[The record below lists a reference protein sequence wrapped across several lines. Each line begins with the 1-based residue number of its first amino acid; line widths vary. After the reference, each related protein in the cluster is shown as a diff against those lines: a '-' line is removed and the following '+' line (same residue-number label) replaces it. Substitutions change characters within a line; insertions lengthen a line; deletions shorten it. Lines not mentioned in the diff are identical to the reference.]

1 MRKKFWNFETP
12 EAGRGELTLYG
23 DISDASWWGDEVTP
37 AQFKDDLDALGDV
50 SELDIYINSGGGDV
64 FAGIAIYN
72 MLRRHPARKVV
83 RIDGLAA
90 SIASVIAMA
99 GEEIVMAENAMMMI
113 HEAWANVSGNKRELR
128 KVAEELERIDG
139 VLAFTYTAR
148 SGGEEKDIKAMLEAE
163 TWMTAKE
170 AVEKGFADRVE
181 TGLKAAASVR
191 GSVLMMNGE
200 EFDLKQYKN
209 PPKVRNAVESVEIVY
224 GPPCSGKSTYAR
236 ERMGKDDV
244 VYDYDRLIRAMTT
257 QDKRGTETT
266 AAHEIALGIR
276 GLMIAR
282 AHEET
287 PVRRAYILTRWPTE
301 NLREQL
307 AGLAVTETRM
317 DADEKT
323 CLARLEAD
331 DERLDKPKWA
341 QIIRDW
347 FAAHGE
353 ADHGGESQPVADKA
367 LMEQR
372 RRFAATRR
380 KILEAFEGGKAHG
393 KAL

>member
-83 RIDGLAA
+83 RVDGLAA

-139 VLAFTYTAR
+139 ILAFTYTAR

-170 AVEKGFADRVE
+170 AVAKGFADRVE
-181 TGLKAAASVR
+181 PGLKAAASVR
-191 GSVLMMNGE
+191 GSMLTMNGE
-200 EFDLKQYKN
+200 QFDLTRYLH
-209 PPKVRNAVESVEIVY
+209 PPEIKDEA
-224 GPPCSGKSTYAR
+224 GPPA
-236 ERMGKDDV
+236 
-244 VYDYDRLIRAMTT
+244 
-257 QDKRGTETT
+257 
-266 AAHEIALGIR
+266 
-276 GLMIAR
+276 
-282 AHEET
+282 
-287 PVRRAYILTRWPTE
+287 P
-301 NLREQL
+301 
-307 AGLAVTETRM
+307 
-317 DADEKT
+317 EKT
-323 CLARLEAD
+323 
-331 DERLDKPKWA
+331 
-341 QIIRDW
+341 
-347 FAAHGE
+347 
-353 ADHGGESQPVADKA
+353 ADHGGASQPVADKA

-372 RRFAATRR
+372 RKFAATRR
-380 KILEAFEGGKAHG
+380 KILKAFEGGNTHG